1 MDDLERISEVML
13 VTRQAR
19 QLLPVLEEIS
29 SRSEFPT
36 RPVEFAHGL
45 CFDTRMELESIAALA
60 ERLPQSVVCDT
71 AAQALL
77 VPQGGPPKGVLERP
91 GDVIRN
97 LSTNNSWL
105 TLLNVEDDPAYAEL
119 MDTALDQVELG
130 MRERIGEMC
139 QRAGFI
145 LTSSPRSVTP
155 VHFDI
160 EHSLLM
166 QVSGSKRVS
175 IGRFESEEAHRH
187 EVDRYFDGS
196 HGRIESMP
204 QELVSIDLEPG
215 TGVFIPSLVPHWVH
229 NDPAV
234 SISITLT
241 FFTAAS
247 LRDSRIED
255 LNSRL
260 RRLHLSPRPPGT
272 SAVADI
278 VKTAA
283 IGALRI
289 GGHLRSGAAQARARR
304 RVDSRAERTKAS

>member
-1 MDDLERISEVML
+1 
-13 VTRQAR
+13 VTHPAR
-19 QLLPVLEEIS
+19 QLLPALEEMS
-29 SRSEFPT
+29 SGIEFPR
-36 RPVEFAHGL
+36 RPVGFSHGL
-45 CFDTRMELESIAALA
+45 CLDPRMELESIAALA
-60 ERLPQSVVCDT
+60 ERLPESVVCDT

-77 VPQGGPPKGVLERP
+77 VPRGGPPKGVLERP

-105 TLLNVEDDPAYAEL
+105 TVLNVEDDPAYAEM
-119 MDTALDQVELG
+119 MDTALDQVQLG
-130 MRERIGEMC
+130 MRKREGEMRE
-139 QRAGFI
+139 RAAFI
-145 LTSSPRSVTP
+145 LTSSPSSVTP

-166 QVSGSKRVS
+166 QVSGSKRVT
-175 IGRFESEEAHRH
+175 IGRFESEAAHRH

-204 QELVSIDLEPG
+204 PELVSFDLEPG
-215 TGVFIPSLVPHWVH
+215 TGVYIPALVPHWVH

-241 FFTAAS
+241 YFTDAS

-255 LNSRL
+255 FNSRL
-260 RRLHLSPRPPGT
+260 RRLHLDPRPPGK
-272 SAVADI
+272 SVVADTA
-278 VKTAA
+278 KTVA

-289 GGHLRSGAAQARARR
+289 GGQLRSGIARARER
-304 RVDSRAERTKAS
+304 RGVDGGTERTNAT